1 MIDPD
6 LLTRQDVTDKFA
18 LNVWHGGWS
27 NPQGDAALKL
37 MVGLYRGKINLNA
50 TRLGKGISPNSVL
63 RLWSSHDV
71 RDLSSP
77 TGNVRAETDVDLG
90 LGASTGDEMKELNG
104 KVAIVTGAGRNI
116 GRAIALTL
124 AEGGASIVVNAR
136 NNRAEAE
143 SVAREIESAGGKAQ
157 IHIGDVADANAVQ
170 AMADAAAQQFGRIDI
185 LVNNAA
191 LRREKPF
198 AEMDYAAWR
207 EILDVT
213 LDGTFHC
220 VKACLPAL
228 RQSKAGSIVNIGGL
242 SAHTGAKNRAHV
254 VTAKAGIIGFTRALA
269 HDLADDGITVNCV
282 VPGLIGTPR
291 PKDKPE
297 PAHHLT
303 HQTISGERGR
313 PEDVAAMVR
322 FLCGP
327 GARYVNGQ
335 AIHANGGAYLGA

>member
-1 MIDPD
+1 M
-6 LLTRQDVTDKFA
+6 
-18 LNVWHGGWS
+18 
-27 NPQGDAALKL
+27 
-37 MVGLYRGKINLNA
+37 
-50 TRLGKGISPNSVL
+50 
-63 RLWSSHDV
+63 
-71 RDLSSP
+71 
-77 TGNVRAETDVDLG
+77 TG
-90 LGASTGDEMKELNG
+90 ELAG

-116 GRAIALTL
+116 GRAIAIAL
-124 AEGGASIVVNAR
+124 ADGGASVVVNAR

-143 SVAREIESAGGKAQ
+143 SVARGIEAAGGKALAN
-157 IHIGDVADANAVQ
+157 IGDVADAKAVQ
-170 AMADAAAQQFGRIDI
+170 AMADAAAKQFGRIDI

-213 LDGTFHC
+213 LDGAFHC

-228 RQSKAGSIVNIGGL
+228 RQSGAGTIVSIGGL
-242 SAHTGAKNRAHV
+242 SAHTGAANRAHV
-254 VTAKAGIIGFTRALA
+254 VTAKAGIVGFTRALA
-269 HDLADDGITVNCV
+269 HDLAPDGITVNCV

-303 HQTISGERGR
+303 HGTIAGEKGR

-322 FLCGP
+322 FLCSP
-327 GARYVNGQ
+327 AARYITGQ

>member
-1 MIDPD
+1 M
-6 LLTRQDVTDKFA
+6 T
-18 LNVWHGGWS
+18 
-27 NPQGDAALKL
+27 
-37 MVGLYRGKINLNA
+37 
-50 TRLGKGISPNSVL
+50 
-63 RLWSSHDV
+63 
-71 RDLSSP
+71 
-77 TGNVRAETDVDLG
+77 
-90 LGASTGDEMKELNG
+90 KELAG

-116 GRAIALTL
+116 GRAIALAL
-124 AEGGASIVVNAR
+124 AEGGAAVIVNVRSNVK
-136 NNRAEAE
+136 EAND
-143 SVAREIESAGGKAQ
+143 VVQEIRSAGGGALGV
-157 IHIGDVADANAVQ
+157 IGDIADPDIAPTL
-170 AMADAAAQQFGRIDI
+170 ADAAFNHFGRVDI

-228 RQSKAGSIVNIGGL
+228 RKSGAGTIVNIGGL

-254 VTAKAGIIGFTRALA
+254 VTAKAGIIGLTRALA
-269 HDLADDGITVNCV
+269 HELADDGITVNCV

-303 HQTISGERGR
+303 HQTITGNRGL
-313 PEDVAAMVR
+313 PEDVAATVR

-327 GARYVNGQ
+327 GARYINGQ

>member
-1 MIDPD
+1 
-6 LLTRQDVTDKFA
+6 
-18 LNVWHGGWS
+18 
-27 NPQGDAALKL
+27 
-37 MVGLYRGKINLNA
+37 
-50 TRLGKGISPNSVL
+50 
-63 RLWSSHDV
+63 
-71 RDLSSP
+71 
-77 TGNVRAETDVDLG
+77 
-90 LGASTGDEMKELNG
+90 MKELNG

-116 GRAIALTL
+116 GRAIALAL
-124 AEGGASIVVNAR
+124 AEAGASIVVNAR
-136 NNRAEAE
+136 GNRAEAE
-143 SVAREIESAGGKAQ
+143 SVVREIEAAGGKALA
-157 IHIGDVADANAVQ
+157 HIGDVADAKAVQ
-170 AMADAAAQQFGRIDI
+170 AMADVAMKQFGRIDI

-191 LRREKPF
+191 LRREKAF

-228 RQSKAGSIVNIGGL
+228 RQSKAGTIVNIGGL

-254 VTAKAGIIGFTRALA
+254 VTAKAGIVGLTRALA

-303 HQTISGERGR
+303 HQTITGGRGR
-313 PEDVAAMVR
+313 PEDVAATVR

-327 GARYVNGQ
+327 GARYINGQ